1 MSIKNVKPTH
11 KSGFKQGYY
20 TLLNPSKYTG
30 EIPIIYRSS
39 WEKKMMIFC
48 DTNENVIKW
57 SSEPLAINYYNV
69 LDSKFHKYYPDYYIR
84 IKKGDEIIN
93 YLVEVKPKSQL
104 TKPQPPKKNT
114 RKALE
119 SYEWAVKTY
128 VTNVCKI
135 DALKKFASQNNY
147 KVMLITEDSN
157 LI

>member
-20 TLLNPSKYTG
+20 TPMNPSRYIG
-30 EIPIIYRSS
+30 EVPIIYRSS

-57 SSEPLAINYYNV
+57 SSEPIAINYFNV
-69 LDSKFHKYYPDYYIR
+69 LDSKFHKYYPDYYIKLKR
-84 IKKGDEIIN
+84 GNEIVN

-114 RKALE
+114 KKALE

-135 DALKKFASQNNY
+135 DALKKFAAENNY